1 MAIAKN
7 PKKHLAVPS
16 VDKAAEGFIAA
27 AGDHP
32 LLEEREKL
40 IQTPIRFS
48 PSLLKRIDRAAKKR
62 GLGRSSWIR
71 YAASR
76 VLDEDEADLH

>member
-7 PKKHLAVPS
+7 PRRSSGKANADVA
-16 VDKAAEGFIAA
+16 AAEFIAA
-27 AGDHP
+27 AGENHAEAD
-32 LLEEREKL
+32 REKL
-40 IQTPIRFS
+40 VQTPIRFS
-48 PSLLKRIDRAAKKR
+48 PALLKRIDAAAKKR

-76 VLDEDEADLH
+76 VLDEDEA

>member
-7 PKKHLAVPS
+7 PKRHVGKPDS
-16 VDKAAEGFIAA
+16 EQAAEQFISG
-27 AGDHP
+27 AGAHSAS
-32 LLEEREKL
+32 ESREKL
-40 IQTPIRFS
+40 VQPPIRFS
-48 PSLLKRIDRAAKKR
+48 SALLKRIDAAAKKR

-76 VLDEDEADLH
+76 VLDEDEART

>member
-7 PKKHLAVPS
+7 PRRSSGKANADVA
-16 VDKAAEGFIAA
+16 AAEFIAA
-27 AGDHP
+27 AAGENHAA
-32 LLEEREKL
+32 EEREKL
-40 IQTPIRFS
+40 VQTPIRFS
-48 PSLLKRIDRAAKKR
+48 PALLKRIDSAAKKR

-76 VLDEDEADLH
+76 VLDEDEA

>member
-7 PKKHLAVPS
+7 PRRSSNRIDAEDS
-16 VDKAAEGFIAA
+16 VAEQFIAG
-27 AGDHP
+27 AGDTRADAD
-32 LLEEREKL
+32 REKL

-48 PSLLKRIDRAAKKR
+48 PSLLKRIDTAAKKR
-62 GLGRSSWIR
+62 GLGRSSWMR

-76 VLDEDEADLH
+76 VLDEDGA

>member
-7 PKKHLAVPS
+7 PQRHTVKGNADRLAE
-16 VDKAAEGFIAA
+16 KFIGSADQP
-27 AGDHP
+27 AGDD
-32 LLEEREKL
+32 RENL
-40 IQTPIRFS
+40 VQTPIRFS
-48 PSLLKRIDRAAKKR
+48 PTLLKRIDAAAKRR

-76 VLDEDEADLH
+76 VLDEDEG